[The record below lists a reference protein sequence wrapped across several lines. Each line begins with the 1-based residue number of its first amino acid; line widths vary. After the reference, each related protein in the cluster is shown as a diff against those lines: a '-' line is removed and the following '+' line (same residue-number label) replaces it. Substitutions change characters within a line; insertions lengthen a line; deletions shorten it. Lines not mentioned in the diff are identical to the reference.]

1 MIQEYLLQL
10 LLIAAG
16 LLLFLRTVCSLARK
30 ELTESF
36 SMFWSVVAI
45 LLVVAGAVLFA
56 LDWQQYITPGALI
69 VVAAVFVLMIEELFF
84 LSQQLSLT
92 IRKTRELAMQISLL
106 NQEHLK
112 VDQYLAD
119 LSGQSRHQI
128 WRTNTVAEAAE
139 PQAKKEETHHE
150 ECTVCH

>member
-1 MIQEYLLQL
+1 
-10 LLIAAG
+10 
-16 LLLFLRTVCSLARK
+16 
-30 ELTESF
+30 
-36 SMFWSVVAI
+36 MFWSVVAI
-45 LLVVAGAVLFA
+45 LLVVAGAVLFP

-69 VVAAVFVLMIEELFF
+69 VVAAVFVLMIEGLFF

-112 VDQYLAD
+112 VDQYLAG

-139 PQAKKEETHHE
+139 PQAKKEETQHE